1 MFYDYNTIRTHNCIY
16 NFILSNRGGGKTYGA
31 KLLGIKDFLK
41 TGEQFAYVRRYN
53 SEFSNKEQ
61 FFDDIIA
68 NQEFEGH
75 EFSVKG
81 YKGYCDGKVMC
92 YFIPLSISQKF
103 KSTAYPLVTKI
114 FFDEFIIDK
123 GVLKYLKNEVEVF
136 NDLFETIGRKRDNI
150 NAFFLANNVSLVN
163 PYFTYF
169 NVNVN
174 PNKRFS
180 KNKSN
185 TVVVE
190 LFTDEDFIEEK
201 LNTRFGQLIKD
212 TNYGQYAINNK
223 SLRDNNA
230 FIIPRPKTQMK
241 FVCSLKLDNLE
252 IGVWKE
258 IDGDIVYLDK
268 KFNPNSRERYAI
280 TKDNHTPQYN
290 IITKVKKLKV
300 IDKLKLEYA
309 NNNLYFS
316 SQEVKS
322 AYYDILKYI

>member
-1 MFYDYNTIRTHNCIY
+1 M
-16 NFILSNRGGGKTYGA
+16 
-31 KLLGIKDFLK
+31 
-41 TGEQFAYVRRYN
+41 
-53 SEFSNKEQ
+53 
-61 FFDDIIA
+61 
-68 NQEFEGH
+68 
-75 EFSVKG
+75 
-81 YKGYCDGKVMC
+81 
-92 YFIPLSISQKF
+92 
-103 KSTAYPLVTKI
+103 
-114 FFDEFIIDK
+114 
-123 GVLKYLKNEVEVF
+123 
-136 NDLFETIGRKRDNI
+136 
-150 NAFFLANNVSLVN
+150 ANNISLVN

-169 NVNVN
+169 NLNVN

-180 KNKSN
+180 KNKAN

-190 LFTDEDFIEEK
+190 LFVDEDFVEEK

-223 SLRDNNA
+223 SLRDNSA

-241 FVCSLKLDNLE
+241 FICSLKLDNQE

-290 IITKVKKLKV
+290 IITKVKKLKL
-300 IDKLKLEYA
+300 IDRLKLEYA

-322 AYYDILKYI
+322 IYYDILKYI